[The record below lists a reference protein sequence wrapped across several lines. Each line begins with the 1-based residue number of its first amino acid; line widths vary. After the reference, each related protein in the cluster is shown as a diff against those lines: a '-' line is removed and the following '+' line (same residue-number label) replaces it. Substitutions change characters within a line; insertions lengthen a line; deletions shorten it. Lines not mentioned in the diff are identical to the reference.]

1 MKIVT
6 IGIQKGG
13 SGKTCTASCLASMLA
28 GDGYRVLCIDLNEQ
42 GDLTDT
48 LGATDGEGGSLEL
61 LTGTPAGKVIRKT
74 NILRVELIA
83 GGQELATLE
92 GKVKA
97 QGKQRALLL
106 ADALKGIRRTYR
118 YCVIDA
124 PGSFNTAL
132 LNALGCSDSIVIPA
146 QPDYYSLQGISKML
160 KNVHYVQE
168 NINPGLRVGGILL
181 TRYQGRRTLSK
192 DVMEVLQEAES
203 TLGARLFTAKIREN
217 VRIAEAPGHKKTVME
232 YAPTSPGAEDY
243 RAFYN
248 EYKPILDGQKEG

>member
-1 MKIVT
+1 MKVITVAN
-6 IGIQKGG
+6 QKGG
-13 SGKTCTASCLASMLA
+13 CGKTTTTATLSSLLA

-48 LGATDGEGGSLEL
+48 LGATEGEGGSLEL
-61 LTGTPAGKVIRKT
+61 FTGTQPAKLIRQT

-92 GKVKA
+92 GRIKT

-106 ADALKGIRRTYR
+106 ADALKSIRRVYR

-124 PGSFNTAL
+124 PGGFNTAL
-132 LNALGCSDSIVIPA
+132 LNALAVSDSVVIPA
-146 QPDYYSLQGISKML
+146 QPDYYSLQGINRLL
-160 KNVHYVQE
+160 KNIRYVQQ
-168 NINPGLRVGGILL
+168 NINPALQVGGILL

-192 DVMEVLQEAES
+192 DVTEVLQEAEK
-203 TLGARLFTAKIREN
+203 TLGARLFNAKIREN
-217 VRIAEAPGHKKTVME
+217 VRIAEAPGRKGTVIQ